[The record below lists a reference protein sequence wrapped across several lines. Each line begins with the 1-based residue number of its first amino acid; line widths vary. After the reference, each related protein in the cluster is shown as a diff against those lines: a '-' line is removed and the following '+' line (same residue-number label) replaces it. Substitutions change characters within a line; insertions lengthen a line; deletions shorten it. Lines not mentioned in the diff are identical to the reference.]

1 MGIGVSVLNDTAKHI
16 VGSVDNDQGKI
27 FKFDL
32 VPGASKLQM
41 DDGITRGGAY
51 MLRCKSSG
59 KKYSMHVIAPQ
70 SRGTKTIKLSDV
82 VKREN
87 RGGIF
92 KATHKFSMN
101 GQLHQAI
108 RILKS
113 FTGGS
118 ALLGRIPPE
127 VVYGACGLAFVTT
140 TKVGMFLSVSGGLG
154 VVMCRLHDGWSGPS
168 AFGCG
173 GVGAG
178 LQMGAKITRS
188 LLVLN
193 NEAAVKA
200 FTGGGQIK
208 LGTSLSVAVGP
219 IGRDFGAHVRAGR
232 GKVAACFSYAITK
245 GFNLGV
251 SMDGAI
257 LTPRDGV
264 NTKFY
269 GKKVKVSEILTG
281 KVDVPENGRWR
292 ELVAELKSLED
303 ETGMVKDGTLHPA
316 QMAHLVVNQPE
327 ELSLLLGYR
336 PPNEPIAH
344 ICAPLGFQERLDL
357 SHAKKFMFDMLS
369 VQFETSAPASPMTP
383 ASPTTPASKASPT
396 PLGQSRQ
403 VLSRERSRS
412 DLGQSSSRTLQRS
425 EIERRSSTIRRNQ
438 QHSKAFRELQVLA
451 VSQGSDM
458 DLLKMITR
466 TMAAQLP
473 GAQKDGKFYGSE
485 ALEWILEGQVKITD
499 VKINQKDRVS
509 LMLARTLIAQDDR
522 KRDKAKVGDDRKYAR
537 LFQIRVYVLMNL
549 LLKEGWLTRAR
560 RAGGSSTT
568 NSTFRFTGGA
578 QQFMP
583 QEQYEISTR
592 ALPSST
598 TSASSSKKSFSFARM
613 FSSKK
618 G

>member
-16 VGSVDNDQGKI
+16 VGSVDNDQGTI

-200 FTGGGQIK
+200 FTGVVRSSQGLRCPLLWGQSAGI
-208 LGTSLSVAVGP
+208 LTRTFA
-219 IGRDFGAHVRAGR
+219 RGR

-303 ETGMVKDGTLHPA
+303 ETGMVKDGT
-316 QMAHLVVNQPE
+316 
-327 ELSLLLGYR
+327 
-336 PPNEPIAH
+336 
-344 ICAPLGFQERLDL
+344 C
-357 SHAKKFMFDMLS
+357 
-369 VQFETSAPASPMTP
+369 TP
-383 ASPTTPASKASPT
+383 
-396 PLGQSRQ
+396 
-403 VLSRERSRS
+403 
-412 DLGQSSSRTLQRS
+412 
-425 EIERRSSTIRRNQ
+425 
-438 QHSKAFRELQVLA
+438 
-451 VSQGSDM
+451 
-458 DLLKMITR
+458 
-466 TMAAQLP
+466 
-473 GAQKDGKFYGSE
+473 
-485 ALEWILEGQVKITD
+485 
-499 VKINQKDRVS
+499 
-509 LMLARTLIAQDDR
+509 R
-522 KRDKAKVGDDRKYAR
+522 K
-537 LFQIRVYVLMNL
+537 
-549 LLKEGWLTRAR
+549 WLT
-560 RAGGSSTT
+560 SS
-568 NSTFRFTGGA
+568 
-578 QQFMP
+578 
-583 QEQYEISTR
+583 
-592 ALPSST
+592 
-598 TSASSSKKSFSFARM
+598 
-613 FSSKK
+613 
-618 G
+618 